1 MERPIPTPT
10 ADALRELGSLH
21 SGHSTL
27 DDYEDRLAPLALAYD
42 NHRRQFRLLM
52 TAHAPL
58 TLFILVFA
66 VAGGHLHTVQTVLL
80 VYSVLF
86 LSFVAAIT
94 VFGVQTRHIWMPRA
108 FGLALFGIALWS
120 TLSVV
125 YAVYTQIRMRQWY
138 DITLLCAQGIDI
150 AITVAYFYTAEM
162 LAGIGGEAS
171 AVTAEMHYSGV
182 MLSPLAAH
190 LGDAASANHAA
201 LQPSRLTRTL
211 DFINSVVSADPR
223 ARRRRVHND

>member
-1 MERPIPTPT
+1 MPIPTPT
-10 ADALRELGSLH
+10 ADALREFGSLNVDRAK
-21 SGHSTL
+21 L
-27 DDYEDRLAPLALAYD
+27 DEYEERLAPLALSYE

-52 TAHAPL
+52 MAHAPL

-86 LSFVAAIT
+86 VAFVASVV

-108 FGLALFGIALWS
+108 FGLALFALALWS

-125 YAVYTQIRMRQWY
+125 YAVVTQIRMRQWY
-138 DITLLCAQGIDI
+138 DITLLCAQAIDI
-150 AITVAYFYTAEM
+150 AITVGYFYTAEM

-171 AVTAEMHYSGV
+171 AVTAEMHYGGV
-182 MLSPLAAH
+182 FLSPLASH

-201 LQPSRLTRTL
+201 LQPSTVERTL
-211 DFINSVVSADPR
+211 DWINSMVSADPK
-223 ARRRRVHND
+223 ARQRRVHGD